1 MKKKEGILF
10 KTPCWY
16 IYYSDSQMGANTSM
30 YSKSKRRKEGKGG
43 AEAFEKN
50 VGSFPYYLC
59 RHCVHIPTQ
68 LARETIQKST
78 VRSAP

>member
-30 YSKSKRRKEGKGG
+30 YSKAKGG
-43 AEAFEKN
+43 KKE
-50 VGSFPYYLC
+50 
-59 RHCVHIPTQ
+59 
-68 LARETIQKST
+68 REVQKPLKKTLVISLTI
-78 VRSAP
+78 SAGIVSIFQPSLLMKP